1 MAVLSLLIFKP
12 WEFYP
17 RQDFPGSK
25 AGELP
30 SFTRTPMTQLSE
42 LLLWQPQVLY
52 MRSRGRV
59 RPTRVLCLSHSQL
72 WCQQKLN
79 SLSWVK
85 TATKRDVVLHFMN
98 ILNMCLNFF
107 FFLQKR
113 GKSVYAL
120 LNFHNYFTILVLSPI
135 SPSMNPGALQTS
147 VSFLRVRLLGKIC
160 NTQEIWKFSSITSF

>member
-107 FFLQKR
+107 FF
-113 GKSVYAL
+113 
-120 LNFHNYFTILVLSPI
+120 FTEE
-135 SPSMNPGALQTS
+135 
-147 VSFLRVRLLGKIC
+147 GKIC
-160 NTQEIWKFSSITSF
+160 VCTTEFSQLFYYTCFITYISIYESRCTADIGQLSEGTVAR

>member
-107 FFLQKR
+107 FFFYRR
-113 GKSVYAL
+113 GENLCMHYWI
-120 LNFHNYFTILVLSPI
+120 FTII
-135 SPSMNPGALQTS
+135 
-147 VSFLRVRLLGKIC
+147 LLYLFYHLYLHLWIQVHCRHRSAFWGYGC
-160 NTQEIWKFSSITSF
+160 